1 MNHAASRPLQGAGHT
16 VIAVLVA
23 LYGAMVLALSLGRA
37 MPAAV
42 FALIAAALLAL
53 LLLLSRRLRDAG
65 LSIADAPQPLSPRA
79 FAFGAGLCLASMLV
93 YLVAY
98 FPGGVSSDTLMQWE
112 EAHLLRFYDH
122 HPALH
127 TMMICVLTH
136 IVDHPAFVLLVQIAA
151 YAAAVGYAT
160 AVLARWRFP
169 KAVCLLFAAF
179 LSLNPAL
186 CSIMTFIWKDCAF
199 AISALFLGVQLLE
212 IHLSGGEWLGKK
224 RHLAAL
230 ALTLVLTS
238 ILRHNGLAMTL
249 PAAVWLLVS
258 FPARFRR
265 ALAALLCAVLLYAGI
280 RGPLYGALQVGSPE
294 SSLSEVFGVPMV
306 ILSHIY
312 AEAPDSLDA
321 ETTAYLSRFASQE
334 AFHELDACGDW
345 NEIKWYV
352 SSPDLSDMTLPQIIG
367 MALRAALREP
377 QLAVEA
383 LAGLWQLPFLPFGS
397 AYWRISPYTSQEFVF
412 TFQFKPGGVAF
423 LQRILDWLCRQLSAP
438 ALSWLG
444 WRPGL
449 ALLAVM
455 LACALLGRGRPL
467 SALLLPA
474 ALIAYDLATAL
485 ALSSPTDFRFF
496 LTTPMLAP
504 LCVLGLMVR
513 PRRAD
518 APLSRR
524 AGAHLEASS
533 GTPSPHR

>member
-1 MNHAASRPLQGAGHT
+1 MNRSASRPLQGAGHA
-16 VIAVLVA
+16 VIVLLVA
-23 LYGAMVLALSLGRA
+23 LYSAMVLVLSLGRA
-37 MPAAV
+37 VSLPV

-53 LLLLSRRLRDAG
+53 LLLLSRRLRGAG
-65 LSIADAPQPLSPRA
+65 FSVAETPQPLSPRA
-79 FAFGAGLCLASMLV
+79 FAFGAGLCFASMLL
-93 YLVAY
+93 YFIAY
-98 FPGGVSSDTLMQWE
+98 YPGGVSSDTLMQWE
-112 EAHLLRFYDH
+112 DAHLFRFHDW
-122 HPALH
+122 HPVLH
-127 TMMICVLTH
+127 TLMIWLLTRL
-136 IVDHPAFVLLVQIAA
+136 VDHPAFVLLVQLLA

-169 KAVCLLFAAF
+169 KAACALFAAF

-212 IHLSGGEWLGKK
+212 IHLSCGEWLEKK

-230 ALTLVLTS
+230 ALTLALTS

-249 PAAVWLLVS
+249 PAVVWLLVS
-258 FPARFRR
+258 HPERFRR
-265 ALAALLCAVLLYAGI
+265 TLAALLGAALLFAGI
-280 RGPLYGALQVGSPE
+280 KGPLYGALGVTHPE

-306 ILSHIY
+306 VLSHIY
-312 AEAPDSLDA
+312 AEAPASLDG
-321 ETTAYLSRFASQE
+321 ETVAFLSRYAPQETFA
-334 AFHELDACGDW
+334 ELDACGDW

-352 SSPDLSDMTLPQIIG
+352 NAPDISDMTLPRIAA
-367 MALRAALREP
+367 MALRAAQKEP

-383 LAGLWQLPFLPFGS
+383 LAGLWSLPFLPFRD

-412 TFQFKPGGVAF
+412 TFQFKPGGFAPLARV
-423 LQRILDWLCRQLSAP
+423 LGWLCRLFASP
-438 ALSWLG
+438 ALSFLG
-444 WRPGL
+444 WCPGF

-485 ALSSPTDFRFF
+485 VLSSPTDFRFF

-504 LCVLGLMVR
+504 LCVLGLLAQ
-513 PRRAD
+513 P
-518 APLSRR
+518 RR
-524 AGAHLEASS
+524 AGAE
-533 GTPSPHR
+533 

>member
-1 MNHAASRPLQGAGHT
+1 MNISASRPLRSAGHA
-16 VIAVLVA
+16 VIALLVA
-23 LYGAMVLALSLGRA
+23 LYGAMVLVLSLGHTVSL
-37 MPAAV
+37 PV
-42 FALIAAALLAL
+42 FALIAAAMLAL
-53 LLLLSRRLRDAG
+53 LLLLSRRLRGAG
-65 LSIADAPQPLSPRA
+65 FSVAETPLSPRA
-79 FAFGAGLCLASMLV
+79 FAFGAALCFASMLV
-93 YLVAY
+93 YFIAY

-112 EAHLLRFYDH
+112 EAHLMRFHDW

-127 TMMICVLTH
+127 TMMIRLLTRL
-136 IVDHPAFVLLVQIAA
+136 VDHPAFVLLVQFAA

-160 AVLARWRFP
+160 AELARWRFP
-169 KAVCLLFAAF
+169 RPVCALFAAY

-186 CSIMTFIWKDCAF
+186 CNIMTFIWKDCAF

-212 IHLSGGEWLGKK
+212 IHLSGGEWLGQK

-230 ALTLVLTS
+230 ALTLALTS

-265 ALAALLCAVLLYAGI
+265 ALAALLGAALLFAGVK
-280 RGPLYGALQVGSPE
+280 GPLYSALHVTSPE

-306 ILSHIY
+306 VLSHIY
-312 AEAPDSLDA
+312 AEAPEAIDE
-321 ETTAYLSRFASQE
+321 ETAAFLSRYAPQE
-334 AFHELDACGDW
+334 AFRSLDACGDW

-352 SSPDLSDMTLPQIIG
+352 LSPDVSDLSLARIAG
-367 MALRAALREP
+367 MALRAARQEP

-383 LAGLWQLPFLPFGS
+383 LAGLWSLPFLPFGN

-412 TFQFKPGGVAF
+412 TFQFKPGGFAP
-423 LQRILDWLCRQLSAP
+423 LQRVLGWLCRLFATP

-444 WRPGL
+444 WCPGF

-455 LACALLGRGRPL
+455 LACALLGRDRPL

-485 ALSSPTDFRFF
+485 VLSSPTDFRFF

-504 LCVLGLMVR
+504 LCVLGLLAR
-513 PRRAD
+513 PRRTD
-518 APLSRR
+518 AAPSR
-524 AGAHLEASS
+524 
-533 GTPSPHR
+533 P

>member
-1 MNHAASRPLQGAGHT
+1 MNVSASRPLKGAGHA
-16 VIAVLVA
+16 VIALLVA
-23 LYGAMVLALSLGRA
+23 LYGAMVLVLSLGHTVSL
-37 MPAAV
+37 PV
-42 FALIAAALLAL
+42 FALIAAAMLAL
-53 LLLLSRRLRDAG
+53 LLLLSRRLRGAG
-65 LSIADAPQPLSPRA
+65 FSIAEMPQPLSPRA
-79 FAFGAGLCLASMLV
+79 FAFGAGLCFASMLV
-93 YLVAY
+93 YFVAY
-98 FPGGVSSDTLMQWE
+98 FPGGVSTDTLMQWE
-112 EAHLLRFYDH
+112 EAHLMRFHDW

-127 TMMICVLTH
+127 TMMVALLTR
-136 IVDHPAFVLLVQIAA
+136 IVDHPAFVLLVQLAA

-169 KAVCLLFAAF
+169 KAVCALLAAF

-212 IHLSGGEWLGKK
+212 IHLSGGAWLGKK

-230 ALTLVLTS
+230 ALTLALTS

-265 ALAALLCAVLLYAGI
+265 ALAALLGAVLLFAGI
-280 RGPLYGALQVGSPE
+280 KGPLYSALSVTYPK

-306 ILSHIY
+306 VLSHIY
-312 AEAPDSLDA
+312 AEAPEALDE
-321 ETTAYLSRFASQE
+321 ETTAFLSRYASQE
-334 AFHELDACGDW
+334 TFYALDACGDW

-352 SSPDLSDMTLPQIIG
+352 SAPDVSDLTLAQISA
-367 MALRAALREP
+367 MALRAAQKEP

-383 LAGLWQLPFLPFGS
+383 LAGLWSLPFLPFRN

-412 TFQFKPGGVAF
+412 TFQFEAGGCAP
-423 LQRILDWLCRQLSAP
+423 LQRVLGWLCRLFSRP
-438 ALSWLG
+438 ALSWMG
-444 WRPGL
+444 WCPGF

-455 LACALLGRGRPL
+455 LACALLGRDRPL

-485 ALSSPTDFRFF
+485 VLSSPTDYRFF

-504 LCVLGLMVR
+504 LCVLGLLARLRR
-513 PRRAD
+513 PD
-518 APLSRR
+518 A
-524 AGAHLEASS
+524 AS
-533 GTPSPHR
+533 

>member
-1 MNHAASRPLQGAGHT
+1 MNSSASRPLQGAGHA
-16 VIAVLVA
+16 VIALLVA
-23 LYGAMVLALSLGRA
+23 LYGAMVLVLSLGRA
-37 MPAAV
+37 VSLAM

-53 LLLLSRRLRDAG
+53 LLLLSRRLRGVG
-65 LSIADAPQPLSPRA
+65 LSIAETPQPLSPRA
-79 FAFGAGLCLASMLV
+79 FALGAGLCFASMLV
-93 YLVAY
+93 YLIAY

-112 EAHLLRFYDH
+112 EAHLLRFFDW

-127 TMMICVLTH
+127 TMMVCVLTH
-136 IVDHPAFVLLVQIAA
+136 IVDHPAFVLLVQLAA

-160 AVLARWRFP
+160 AVLVRWRFP
-169 KAVCLLFAAF
+169 RAVCLLFAAF
-179 LSLNPAL
+179 LSLNPTL

-230 ALTLVLTS
+230 ALTLTLSS

-258 FPARFRR
+258 FPSRFRR
-265 ALAALLCAVLLYAGI
+265 SLAALLGAALLFAGVK
-280 RGPLYGALQVGSPE
+280 GPLYSALDVGSPE

-312 AEAPDSLDA
+312 AEAPDSLDG
-321 ETTAYLSRFASQE
+321 ETTAYLSRFAPQE
-334 AFHELDACGDW
+334 TFYELDACGDW

-352 SSPDLSDMTLPQIIG
+352 SSPDLSDMTLLQIAG

-383 LAGLWQLPFLPFGS
+383 LAGLWQLPFLPFGN

-412 TFQFKPGGVAF
+412 TFQFKPGGVAP
-423 LQRILDWLCRQLSAP
+423 LQRVLDWLCRLFSTP

-455 LACALLGRGRPL
+455 LACVLLGRGRPL

-485 ALSSPTDFRFF
+485 VLSSPTDFRFF

-504 LCVLGLMVR
+504 LCVLGLMAR
-513 PRRAD
+513 PRC
-518 APLSRR
+518 
-524 AGAHLEASS
+524 AGASLSCQADTH
-533 GTPSPHR
+533 PV